1 MLVIVMTFCQ
11 VEGIIALTLSKLWV
25 HVCTEKA
32 MLSYTGHTGYEMT
45 SLAVDASQLL
55 LFPPVREFSTSQ
67 IAFQVTPL
75 TAGTTSKTL
84 YGITEHFIHEVLLL
98 HPRIFLFLADIHLY
112 VYIAPVPPL
121 IVIGIYK
128 LDETLV
134 CTQGRVIVLA

>member
-1 MLVIVMTFCQ
+1 MLVIVITFCQ

-84 YGITEHFIHEVLLL
+84 YGITEGTTFHS
-98 HPRIFLFLADIHLY
+98 
-112 VYIAPVPPL
+112 
-121 IVIGIYK
+121 
-128 LDETLV
+128 
-134 CTQGRVIVLA
+134 